1 MSNSQRSRFVD
12 NDLDVIDDED
22 PLSTTEMTNNNS
34 TEHDPHWSILN
45 ENHNMNAVDEQTSD
59 SPKSSTLLKSESTT
73 PMTSIASTTESN
85 SAGSANVQTPIYQQP
100 SLSYDDSEWKPII
113 VSNTPSTN
121 VPQASGN
128 TAGFATPVIID
139 QYEEDYT
146 SHGSEDEEATGLP
159 TNVKLDRIID
169 DNLKNHKGAAEEPV
183 VEESSST
190 PSATKLSFLQWFNAQ
205 LLNNAKAASNISRSG
220 PSTSEPTTLPTPA
233 ITRFFTMKPTAIS
246 YTGVQPVLRP
256 KPSTE
261 QNITEEMQE
270 PMTVNGFV
278 ISTLN
283 RSVGEG
289 SIILPPSFQ
298 VQTTLTMKKETE
310 NSAAV
315 KPSTAIL
322 VESPRSSKSI
332 PMPDE
337 SSGATSLHLDAAS
350 KDLIPQQVELLKDF
364 FPPVRRPVPRPQ
376 GQLRGDEQQTST
388 SSSASLPIEGLFGR
402 NNQTTRNNSPIY
414 TFKLNQGQTVHD
426 VLSQLL
432 ADLTMGE
439 SPADV
444 DIDGSSP
451 TLTAQQQ
458 QDRENGDIKKASN
471 KKIDDNRLKPWSQMP
486 FRPAIFNSLFHGLNN
501 NLTDVSNS
509 SQDKVNTTKE
519 ESDPIPILTESVG
532 FANATGIFYNNKR
545 I

>member
-1 MSNSQRSRFVD
+1 VD
-12 NDLDVIDDED
+12 NDLDVVDDED
-22 PLSTTEMTNNNS
+22 PHITTEMANNS
-34 TEHDPHWSILN
+34 TEHDPQWSILN
-45 ENHNMNAVDEQTSD
+45 ENHNMNAVDEITSD
-59 SPKSSTLLKSESTT
+59 PPKSSTLLKSESTT
-73 PMTSIASTTESN
+73 PMTSIPPTSESN
-85 SAGSANVQTPIYQQP
+85 PAVTANVQTPIYQKP
-100 SLSYDDSEWKPII
+100 SLSYDDSEWKPMI
-113 VSNTPSTN
+113 VSNTPSSN
-121 VPQASGN
+121 VMHASGN
-128 TAGFATPVIID
+128 IAGYATPVVID

-146 SHGSEDEEATGLP
+146 SHGNEDEEATGLP

-169 DNLKNHKGAAEEPV
+169 DNLKNHKGVTEEPV
-183 VEESSST
+183 VEESSSS
-190 PSATKLSFLQWFNAQ
+190 PSPTKLSFLQWFNAQ
-205 LLNNAKAASNISRSG
+205 LLNNAKAASNMSRSG
-220 PSTSEPTTLPTPA
+220 SGTSEPTTLPTPA

-261 QNITEEMQE
+261 QNVTDEMQE
-270 PMTVNGFV
+270 PMTINGFV

-310 NSAAV
+310 NSTAI
-315 KPSTAIL
+315 KPSTGIL

-332 PMPDE
+332 PMPAE
-337 SSGATSLHLDAAS
+337 SSDEASSQLDATS

-402 NNQTTRNNSPIY
+402 NNQTTKTNSPIY

-509 SQDKVNTTKE
+509 SQDKVNATKE
-519 ESDPIPILTESVG
+519 GSDPMPIQNESVG
-532 FANATGIFYNNKR
+532 SANATGISNNNKK

>member
-1 MSNSQRSRFVD
+1 
-12 NDLDVIDDED
+12 
-22 PLSTTEMTNNNS
+22 
-34 TEHDPHWSILN
+34 
-45 ENHNMNAVDEQTSD
+45 
-59 SPKSSTLLKSESTT
+59 
-73 PMTSIASTTESN
+73 
-85 SAGSANVQTPIYQQP
+85 
-100 SLSYDDSEWKPII
+100 
-113 VSNTPSTN
+113 
-121 VPQASGN
+121 
-128 TAGFATPVIID
+128 
-139 QYEEDYT
+139 
-146 SHGSEDEEATGLP
+146 
-159 TNVKLDRIID
+159 
-169 DNLKNHKGAAEEPV
+169 
-183 VEESSST
+183 
-190 PSATKLSFLQWFNAQ
+190 
-205 LLNNAKAASNISRSG
+205 
-220 PSTSEPTTLPTPA
+220 
-233 ITRFFTMKPTAIS
+233 
-246 YTGVQPVLRP
+246 
-256 KPSTE
+256 
-261 QNITEEMQE
+261 MQE
-270 PMTVNGFV
+270 PMTINGFV

-310 NSAAV
+310 NSTAI
-315 KPSTAIL
+315 KPSTGIL

-332 PMPDE
+332 PMPAE
-337 SSGATSLHLDAAS
+337 SSDEASSQLDAAS

-402 NNQTTRNNSPIY
+402 NNQTTKTNSPIY

-509 SQDKVNTTKE
+509 SQDTVNATKE
-519 ESDPIPILTESVG
+519 GSDPMPIQNESVG
-532 FANATGIFYNNKR
+532 SANATGISNNNKK